1 MAFNF
6 LKLARAL
13 AAASLV
19 SGAGA
24 AYAQTSVTN
33 SASATIRV
41 NPYSVTATYDKSSSA
56 AVQANGIG
64 GFNLK
69 STVAGNYVNPL
80 DALAVAGSAGA
91 TGITASNTPSTTSLL
106 GLGASGCSNGSV
118 CNNASSSLLSVAN
131 SNPVL
136 ADVYAVTDTT
146 GTFSLDIS
154 SKNADRFTARNQI
167 TSPSGSD
174 IGVKTSGASSYQVT
188 QQGVAGITAT
198 VLSPTKVE
206 LNTDAAGGGST
217 GMISLT
223 AKSLSNGVQET
234 YSTSGSVSVDGA
246 SAYLKA
252 NTTNHIAL
260 NAVNATID
268 GKQTI
273 TANNGTATFTNTDIV
288 ATTFRK
294 DYKNA
299 DNDLVTDQTAVL
311 ASGNYVAKDTLKGAT
326 SLKIT
331 ADPADQLRTIS
342 TSSTGTGGFATKM
355 SDGTSSNEAAPSVNP
370 VTGTI
375 TLPDFSTQTLTAS
388 GVAWVGSGG
397 SSASQTRTNSAL
409 TTNGTATGTQT
420 VNGATVASVG
430 KLTAAANRG
439 NNAVSNVAISSAA
452 GGGGVNSITSGGFGN
467 TVNLTTTY
475 DMSVFGR

>member
-1 MAFNF
+1 M
-6 LKLARAL
+6 
-13 AAASLV
+13 
-19 SGAGA
+19 
-24 AYAQTSVTN
+24 TN
-33 SASATIRV
+33 TASATIRV

-56 AVQANGIG
+56 AVQANGVG
-64 GFNLK
+64 GFNLNNAA
-69 STVAGNYVNPL
+69 AGNYVNPL
-80 DALAVAGSAGA
+80 DGISAIGVTAGFTPATKSMFNQGA
-91 TGITASNTPSTTSLL
+91 NSCVTTICSNT
-106 GLGASGCSNGSV
+106 A
-118 CNNASSSLLSVAN
+118 SSLLSVAN
-131 SNPVL
+131 ANPVL

-154 SKNADRFTARNQI
+154 SKNADRFTSRNTI

-206 LNTDAAGGGST
+206 MNTDAAGGGST
-217 GMISLT
+217 GQISLT

-246 SAYLKA
+246 SAYVKA

-268 GKQTI
+268 GRQTI
-273 TANNGTATFTNTDIV
+273 GGATFTNTDIV
-288 ATTFRK
+288 ATTFRR

-299 DNDLVTDQTAVL
+299 EGELVTDQAAVL
-311 ASGNYVAKDTLKGAT
+311 SSGNYIAKDKDKGST

-331 ADPADQLRTIS
+331 ADPADQLRTIDPS
-342 TSSTGTGGFATKM
+342 GVTRDKLLGNSVTK
-355 SDGTSSNEAAPSVNP
+355 EAAPGVDP
-370 VTGTI
+370 KTGTI

-397 SSASQTRTNSAL
+397 SSASQIRTSSAL
-409 TTNGTATGTQT
+409 TA
-420 VNGATVASVG
+420 G
-430 KLTAAANRG
+430 KAIAAGNRG
-439 NNAVSNVAISSAA
+439 DNAVSNVSINSAA
-452 GGGGVNSITSGGFGN
+452 GGGGVNTITSGGFGN
-467 TVNLTTTY
+467 TVNLTTTF
-475 DMSVFGR
+475 DMTVFGR